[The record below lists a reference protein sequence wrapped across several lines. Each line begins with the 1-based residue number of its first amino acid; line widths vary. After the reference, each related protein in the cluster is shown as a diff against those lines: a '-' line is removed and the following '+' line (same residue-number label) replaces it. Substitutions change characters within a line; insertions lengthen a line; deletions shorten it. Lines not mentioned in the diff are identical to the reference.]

1 MDAGSPFS
9 TSEPSIEPEGP
20 SSGGAEDN
28 YHRNMSW
35 LHVCV
40 SLWVGGWMV
49 LPSGSDLSSLSADHD
64 PAVQPAELH
73 LHPHRLLPPTL
84 LPAPQPL
91 LRPSGPRH
99 QAGVR
104 RDGGQPEGG
113 QRLLREH
120 RGARQKKQRGSFQA
134 VITVSHFKR
143 LLFLFSMGGSWE
155 SLCLQCSDKSCL
167 RTPSMKRRPT
177 DSNTEGKKDTG
188 MLKYIRNQVSWLFRH
203 PVSL

>member
-1 MDAGSPFS
+1 MVVQQLEAVVCFLVAGSPFS
-9 TSEPSIEPEGP
+9 TSEPSIEPEGQ

-35 LHVCV
+35 LHVRTATCV
-40 SLWVGGWMV
+40 CVCCCRLLPPF
-49 LPSGSDLSSLSADHD
+49 LPSFLPTPSSSPLCSHTTDHD

-91 LRPSGPRH
+91 LRPPGACH

-113 QRLLREH
+113 QRLLWQH
-120 RGARQKKQRGSFQA
+120 RGARQ
-134 VITVSHFKR
+134 
-143 LLFLFSMGGSWE
+143 E
-155 SLCLQCSDKSCL
+155 
-167 RTPSMKRRPT
+167 
-177 DSNTEGKKDTG
+177 E
-188 MLKYIRNQVSWLFRH
+188 
-203 PVSL
+203 